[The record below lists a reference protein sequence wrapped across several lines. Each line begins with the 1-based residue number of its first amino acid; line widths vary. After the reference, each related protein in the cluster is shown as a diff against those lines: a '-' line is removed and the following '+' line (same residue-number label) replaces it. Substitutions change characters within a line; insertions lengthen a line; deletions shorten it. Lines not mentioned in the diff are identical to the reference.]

1 MKKMRLIV
9 LFLAI
14 ASCVATQEVVLG
26 EEVTTTDSL
35 ATEVVEVPARSA
47 SWTVDGRKCKS
58 LPKPKNGFK
67 QEGKVVVAVIID
79 SSGKVVSARVTE
91 GTTIS
96 NEATIQLALDAAYKA
111 VFSPVKKPERQY
123 GTITYIF
130 SFQ

>member
-1 MKKMRLIV
+1 MKTGLVV
-9 LFLAI
+9 LLLVL
-14 ASCVATQEVVLG
+14 ASCVAAQDVVLG

-47 SWTVDGRKCKS
+47 SWSLDGRKCKS

-79 SSGKVVSARVTE
+79 SNGKVVSAKATE

-96 NEATIQLALDAAYKA
+96 NEATIDMALKAAFKA
-111 VFSPVKKPERQY
+111 EFSPVKKPERQF

-130 SFQ
+130 SFR